1 MKTLLLILTMLIS
14 GPALADGFK
23 LNTMLGL
30 GFRFDTTSS
39 NYSNSYKNER
49 NDRLV
54 LTGKI
59 YTFELNATSN
69 SQWILAGF
77 GAVYQPPR
85 EGDFVFSPVAY
96 KDVNGLT
103 YAIDLYKPHEW
114 RGGWFGMSIGWSF

>member
-1 MKTLLLILTMLIS
+1 MKTLILALTMFIAA
-14 GPALADGFK
+14 PAYADGFK

-30 GFRFDTTSS
+30 GFRFDTNNSD
-39 NYSNSYKNER
+39 YSNSYRNER
-49 NDRLV
+49 NDKVV

-59 YTFELNATSN
+59 YTFEIDATSN

-77 GAVYQPPR
+77 GAVYQPPQ

-103 YAIDLYKPHEW
+103 YAIDLYNPHEW
-114 RGGWFGMSIGWSF
+114 RGGWFGMSLGWSF